1 MIDYKEYVKMAI
13 ERRDYQLED
22 MEDRINRLWIDGKLS
37 NDDRETLLQL
47 AADNARESLQVDV
60 YEKLA
65 DLDARVYEL
74 EHPTDIY
81 RIWSKG
87 MQVAQHEIVRYDV
100 TGDGELDLCQYNGGR
115 ASTVS
120 WIGGIDGWNLL
131 DRELNIVAV
140 ITRDADKN
148 FIITPI
154 EPEPEPE
161 PEPPETPS
169 DATEGEDGTNT
180 QGDGEGRSDG
190 QTDVEGA

>member
-37 NDDRETLLQL
+37 NADREGLLQL

-100 TGDGELDLCQYNGGR
+100 TGDGEYDLCQYNGGR

-120 WIGGIDGWNLL
+120 WIGGIEGWNML
-131 DRELNIVAV
+131 DRELNITHV

-148 FIITPI
+148 FVLTPI
-154 EPEPEPE
+154 EPEPTEPTEELTEE
-161 PEPPETPS
+161 PTEPTGEP
-169 DATEGEDGTNT
+169 TEPTE
-180 QGDGEGRSDG
+180 
-190 QTDVEGA
+190 